1 MSEKLKDSGDFTA
14 MVVVVFLVVLMGSF
28 MPCTGSLVFSADE
41 SIIKQIKLLDKQQ
54 VTQLAA
60 AGKSLQEMQREA
72 EQQYREKEA
81 KKRESQRMAEEQRE
95 QGERALQAGRDALI
109 RGNYESGV
117 AELEKSWGFGVARAL
132 GHLAWHFATCKDAN
146 QQNGKRAIE
155 LALKH
160 MKANDNQNHKQWAL
174 EILAAAYARNGQF
187 DEAVK
192 VQMEAV
198 SMWRYQPGVEE
209 RLKLYRQSR
218 PYQEK

>member
-1 MSEKLKDSGDFTA
+1 
-14 MVVVVFLVVLMGSF
+14 MGSF
-28 MPCTGSLVFSADE
+28 MLCTGSLVFSADE

-132 GHLAWHFATCKDAN
+132 GHLAWHFAACKDAN
-146 QQNGKRAIE
+146 QHNGKRAIE

-160 MKANDNQNHKQWAL
+160 MNMNHNTLHKQWAL

-192 VQMEAV
+192 IQMEAV

-209 RLKLYRQSR
+209 RLKLYRQGR
-218 PYQEK
+218 PCQEK